1 MSCKHRGYFI
11 LTTFTLPHLRTY
23 WYTGISASH
32 SFRAVHS
39 EFCQT
44 ALLVILTIWQP
55 HLHCH
60 TQLVPLQTFPHLAVL
75 GCASHDF
82 PELITLIVCIR
93 LTLFGVLVNSL
104 QGVTPSFEISVMQF
118 SKTTFIKLFVTLGYA
133 FVGYSHRFRRRTCHT
148 VRKLITDNTD
158 MDWKTTTIY
167 IICLVTK
174 QVKELGIHDRH
185 HEIKCGIRIGNND
198 E

>member
-11 LTTFTLPHLRTY
+11 LTTLTLPDLRTY
-23 WYTGISASH
+23 WYTGISTSH

-44 ALLVILTIWQP
+44 AYLVILTIWQP
-55 HLHCH
+55 RPHCH
-60 TQLVPLQTFPHLAVL
+60 THHLPLGIFPSISTL

-82 PELITLIVCIR
+82 PELITSVVCIQP
-93 LTLFGVLVNSL
+93 TLCGVLANSL

-133 FVGYSHRFRRRTCHT
+133 FVGYSYRFRRRTCHT
-148 VRKLITDNTD
+148 VRKLIKEHTHMNREPSV
-158 MDWKTTTIY
+158 IY
-167 IICLVTK
+167 IICFITN
-174 QVKELGIHDRH
+174 QVKEL
-185 HEIKCGIRIGNND
+185 
-198 E
+198 

>member
-11 LTTFTLPHLRTY
+11 LTTFTLPHLRTH
-23 WYTGISASH
+23 WYTGISTSH

-44 ALLVILTIWQP
+44 AYLVILTIWQP
-55 HLHCH
+55 RPHCH
-60 TQLVPLQTFPHLAVL
+60 TQHLPLGIFPSNSTL

-82 PELITLIVCIR
+82 PELITLIVCTR
-93 LTLFGVLVNSL
+93 PTLFGVLANSL

-133 FVGYSHRFRRRTCHT
+133 LSVIPTALGVERVVT
-148 VRKLITDNTD
+148 VRKLIKEHAHMNREPSV
-158 MDWKTTTIY
+158 IN
-167 IICLVTK
+167 IICFITK
-174 QVKELGIHDRH
+174 QVKEL
-185 HEIKCGIRIGNND
+185 
-198 E
+198 